1 MKYVDWVQRYR
12 LRLGLLLAIAYLWL
26 ARPSMLGLVVG
37 GLTAFA
43 GILVRGW
50 AAGHIVKNEQLTVS
64 GPYAHT
70 RNPLYLGSF
79 LIGAGFAI
87 AASWSLILVVIVFW
101 VFVYGPVI
109 ERERVEIRRRFPDDY
124 PAFER
129 NVPAFV
135 PRPLPWRP
143 PSLAESGSFSWERYI
158 RQREWQA
165 ALAYVAVM
173 TWLSLRTWLRF

>member
-1 MKYVDWVQRYR
+1 MTWSRLAQR
-12 LRLGLLLAIAYLWL
+12 LRLPLGFLFAVLYVWL
-26 ARPSMLGLVVG
+26 ARPTVPRLLVG
-37 GLTAFA
+37 GAVALA
-43 GILVRGW
+43 GVLIRAW
-50 AAGHIVKNEQLTVS
+50 AAGHIVKKDRLTIS

-101 VFVYGPVI
+101 VFVYGPVM
-109 ERERVEIRRRFPDDY
+109 ERERVEIGGRFPDAY
-124 PAFER
+124 PDFER
-129 NVPAFV
+129 NVPAFL

-143 PSLAESGSFSWERYI
+143 ASAESDSFSWERYV